1 MIFSNYSNG
10 EVVEALVEALTED
23 ESTDVDST
31 DVDSNEFALAVRDGY
46 LSAIAERVLDIL
58 KDQYGDFEP
67 IEDEHDLCVGLTV
80 NRYD

>member
-1 MIFSNYSNG
+1 MIFADYSNG

-23 ESTDVDST
+23 EFT
-31 DVDSNEFALAVRDGY
+31 DVDSNEFAIAVRDGY
-46 LSAIAERVLDIL
+46 LSTMAERVLDIL